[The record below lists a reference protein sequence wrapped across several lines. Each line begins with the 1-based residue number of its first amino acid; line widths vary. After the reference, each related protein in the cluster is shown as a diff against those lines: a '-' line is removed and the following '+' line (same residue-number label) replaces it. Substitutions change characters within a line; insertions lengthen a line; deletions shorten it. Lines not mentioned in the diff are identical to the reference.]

1 MIVFKDKKDIQ
12 YAPETFS
19 QNVPYRLMGAY
30 GSLDFVDRNIRVLSV
45 QFSKVG
51 KKTYDAF
58 PNLEWIVAR
67 SHGIDNVNLEECE
80 KRGIGIVN
88 TNPYAE
94 STARWIQQHL
104 AGDWRI
110 GGSGIH
116 FGTVGFVGYGAI
128 AKNVKVP
135 NKLVF
140 NSKNT
145 KEDLL
150 KLAVNAN
157 TLVITIPQTKETKG
171 IIGEA
176 VLSVFFGKII
186 SVGRWDIIDNK
197 ALLKNIERITHA
209 YIDTLGET
217 NQQELLDTGKVT
229 YSKHTAWSTGFS
241 YDEKY
246 FHNLESIIKKC
257 LNNTVDNPTL
267 PRKKR
272 RTLWD

>member
-19 QNVPYRLMGAY
+19 ENVPYRLMGAY

-88 TNPYAE
+88 TNPYVE
-94 STARWIQQHL
+94 STARWIQQYL
-104 AGDWRI
+104 TDDD
-110 GGSGIH
+110 
-116 FGTVGFVGYGAI
+116 TVGFVGYGAI
-128 AKNVKVP
+128 AKNVKVS

-145 KEDLL
+145 KDDLI

-157 TLVITIPQTKETKG
+157 TLVITVPQTKETKH
-171 IIGEA
+171 IIGED
-176 VLSVFFGKII
+176 VLSIFSGKIV

-197 ALLKNIERITHA
+197 ALLKNIDRITHA

-217 NQQELLDTGKVT
+217 KQQELLDTGKVT
-229 YSKHTAWSTGFS
+229 NSKHTAWSTGFS

-246 FHNLESIIKKC
+246 FTKLETVISNC
-257 LNNTVDNPTL
+257 LNNKVDNPTL
-267 PRKKR
+267 SRKKR
-272 RTLWD
+272 NTLWDS

>member
-67 SHGIDNVNLEECE
+67 SHGIDNVNLDECE

-104 AGDWRI
+104 AGV
-110 GGSGIH
+110 
-116 FGTVGFVGYGAI
+116 GTVGFVGYGAI

-145 KEDLL
+145 
-150 KLAVNAN
+150 
-157 TLVITIPQTKETKG
+157 T
-171 IIGEA
+171 
-176 VLSVFFGKII
+176 
-186 SVGRWDIIDNK
+186 
-197 ALLKNIERITHA
+197 
-209 YIDTLGET
+209 
-217 NQQELLDTGKVT
+217 
-229 YSKHTAWSTGFS
+229 
-241 YDEKY
+241 
-246 FHNLESIIKKC
+246 
-257 LNNTVDNPTL
+257 NTVL
-267 PRKKR
+267 
-272 RTLWD
+272 L

>member
-1 MIVFKDKKDIQ
+1 MIVLKDKKDIQ
-12 YAPETFS
+12 YAPETFL

-30 GSLDFVDRNIRVLSV
+30 DGLNFIDKDVKVLSV

-51 KKTYDAF
+51 GKTYDAF
-58 PNLEWIVAR
+58 LNLEWIIAR
-67 SHGIDNVNLEECE
+67 SHGIDNVKLEECE
-80 KRGIGIVN
+80 KRGIGVVN

-104 AGDWRI
+104 TDDD
-110 GGSGIH
+110 
-116 FGTVGFVGYGAI
+116 TVGFVGYGAI
-128 AKNVKVP
+128 AKNVKAP
-135 NKLVF
+135 NRLVF

-150 KLAVNAN
+150 KLAENSN
-157 TLVITIPQTKETKG
+157 TLVITVPQTKETKH
-171 IIGEA
+171 IIGED
-176 VLSVFFGKII
+176 VLSIFSGKIV

-217 NQQELLDTGKVT
+217 KQQELLDTGKVT
-229 YSKHTAWSTGFS
+229 NSKHTAWSTEFS

-246 FHNLESIIKKC
+246 FAKLEYTINNC

-267 PRKKR
+267 QRKVR
-272 RTLWD
+272 RTLWDF

>member
-94 STARWIQQHL
+94 STARWIQQYL
-104 AGDWRI
+104 TDED
-110 GGSGIH
+110 
-116 FGTVGFVGYGAI
+116 TVGFVGYGAI
-128 AKNVKVP
+128 AKNVKVS

-209 YIDTLGET
+209 YIDTLGEI

>member
-1 MIVFKDKKDIQ
+1 MIVLKDKKDVQ
-12 YAPETFS
+12 NAPDTFL
-19 QNVPYRLMGAY
+19 QKVPHILMGAY
-30 GSLDFVDRNIRVLSV
+30 DGLDFVDKDIRVLSV

-58 PNLEWIVAR
+58 PNLEWIIAR

-104 AGDWRI
+104 TGV
-110 GGSGIH
+110 
-116 FGTVGFVGYGAI
+116 GTVGFVGYGAI

-150 KLAVNAN
+150 KLAENSN
-157 TLVITIPQTKETKG
+157 TLVITVPQTKETKH
-171 IIGEA
+171 IIGEE
-176 VLSVFFGKII
+176 VLSIFSGKIV

-197 ALLKNIERITHA
+197 ALLKNIDRITHA

-217 NQQELLDTGKVT
+217 KQQELLDTGKVT
-229 YSKHTAWSTGFS
+229 NSKHTAWSTGFS
-241 YDEKY
+241 YDGPY
-246 FHNLESIIKKC
+246 FTKLEYIINDC

-267 PRKKR
+267 PRRKR
-272 RTLWD
+272 KTLWDS